1 MVASRRSIGD
11 AVPSGVRSLPMTADS
26 VGQSRF
32 ERPPPLATI
41 APQPKRAA
49 MTISMYQASVP
60 VLVRAL
66 TNLKGILNKAA
77 AHAQAKKI
85 DEAALQN
92 ALPNFFFH
100 VTTAYAILRHSGID
114 IGKADY
120 IGALD

>member
-1 MVASRRSIGD
+1 
-11 AVPSGVRSLPMTADS
+11 MTADS

-85 DEAALQN
+85 DEAVFLDARLS
-92 ALPNFFFH
+92 PDMFP
-100 VTTAYAILRHSGID
+100 LRRQVQIA
-114 IGKADY
+114 ADH
-120 IGALD
+120 A